1 MSTINDNKVKSL
13 RLTIVDFD
21 IPHCVGSWHCVAHL
35 SRVVVASCKKVLAL
49 YLLAM
54 VAKSVSLGG

>member
-1 MSTINDNKVKSL
+1 L

-21 IPHCVGSWHCVAHL
+21 IAHCVGSWHCVAHL